1 MDNTIELQNYEQYL
15 KERELAQR
23 TREIYLAQ
31 AKKFMMY
38 LQGRSVTKSET
49 IAYKEWLMGQGKKM
63 STMNL
68 ELTAMNRY
76 LKYAEHAD
84 CIVKVRKL
92 QRKTV
97 ADNMMTAADY
107 RKLLVWARKS
117 GREKYYCIMRTL
129 ALTGIRISE
138 LSDCT
143 VEAVQRGKFSVY
155 NKGKCREVYLPE
167 KLTADLRTYCGK
179 YAITEGVIF
188 TGIGKKPVSRN
199 AVYRMLA
206 RLADD
211 LGIPQGR
218 VHPHS
223 FRHLFAV
230 TYMQQYSDLSEL
242 ADLLGHSSLETT
254 RIYTVVTGEERRK
267 KMNQLEL

>member
-1 MDNTIELQNYEQYL
+1 MDCTIGLQNYEKYL
-15 KERELAQR
+15 EERELAQR

-31 AKKFMMY
+31 AKKFMVY
-38 LQGRSVTKSET
+38 LQGRTVTKAET
-49 IAYKEWLMGQGKKM
+49 IAYKKRLMGQGKKM

-76 LKYAEHAD
+76 LKYAGYAG
-84 CIVKVRKL
+84 CIVKVQKL
-92 QRKTV
+92 QRRPMME
-97 ADNMMTAADY
+97 NMMTAADY
-107 RKLLVWARKS
+107 RKLLAWAKES

-138 LSDCT
+138 LSGCT
-143 VEAVQRGKFSVY
+143 VEAVQKGKFSVC
-155 NKGKCREVYLPE
+155 NKGKYREVYLPE
-167 KLTADLRTYCGK
+167 KLTADLKEYCGK
-179 YAITEGVIF
+179 HAITEGVIF
-188 TGIGKKPVSRN
+188 TGTGKKPVSRN

-211 LGIPQGR
+211 LGMPRGR

-230 TYMQQYSDLSEL
+230 TYMRQYSDLFEL

-254 RIYTVVTGEERRK
+254 RIYTAVTGEERREK
-267 KMNQLEL
+267 INQLEL